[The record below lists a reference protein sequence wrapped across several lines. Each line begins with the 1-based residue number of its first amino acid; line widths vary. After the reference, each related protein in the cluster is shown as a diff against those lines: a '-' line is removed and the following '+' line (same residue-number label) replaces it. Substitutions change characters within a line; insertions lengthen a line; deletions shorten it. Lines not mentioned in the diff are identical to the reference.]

1 MRCGAYPEPH
11 PGDDEVKLRLQGIVA
26 LGILSGMSALAQK
39 PLTFLQSIEMPEVP
53 AGPYSDHMAI
63 DVQGERLFTTPQA
76 NKAVDVLDLKTGKV
90 LHTISGFGNPHS
102 ILFRGDRNR
111 LFVTDGGKGALRIF
125 DATTYAEIK
134 SIKLE
139 LDADGVAYDAESGYL
154 YVSNGGDEA
163 GNEYSFISIIDTTSE
178 EKVGDIKIDAPVQ
191 EAMVIDKSA
200 NRLYV
205 DLPENKAVGVVDL
218 KKRAVVATWPLTK
231 SIGPMAIAFDA
242 EDRLLYVGCRDTSVR
257 GSILVLDTRTGQET
271 ERLPIGGWVDSMFYD
286 PATKRIYS
294 SAGVGQIFTYVRE
307 AKGSFKALEAVDTAV
322 MAKTALFSPELKRL
336 FVSVP
341 HLGGTNSQILVF
353 KTN

>member
-1 MRCGAYPEPH
+1 M
-11 PGDDEVKLRLQGIVA
+11 KLRLQGIFA
-26 LGILSGMSALAQK
+26 LGVLSGMSAFAQK

-63 DVQGERLFTTPQA
+63 DVAGERLFTTPQA

-111 LFVTDGGKGALRIF
+111 LFVTDGGSGSLRIF

-139 LDADGVAYDAESGYL
+139 LDADGVAYDAQSGYL

-163 GNEYSFISIIDTTSE
+163 GKKYSFISIIDTTSE
-178 EKVGDIKIDAPVQ
+178 EKVGDIKVEAPVQ
-191 EAMVIDKSA
+191 EAMVIDKSTG
-200 NRLYV
+200 RLYV
-205 DLPENKAVGVVDL
+205 DLPENKAVGVLDL
-218 KKRAVVATWPLTK
+218 KKRAVIATWPLTK
-231 SIGPMAIAFDA
+231 AIEPMAMAFNAD
-242 EDRLLYVGCRDTSVR
+242 DNLLYVGCRDTSVR
-257 GSILVLDTRTGQET
+257 GSILVFDTRTGKEM

-286 PATKRIYS
+286 SFARRIYS
-294 SAGVGQIFTYVRE
+294 SAGVGQVFIYVHE
-307 AKGSFKALEAVDTAV
+307 ANGSYKALEAIDTAV

-341 HLGGTNSQILVF
+341 HLGGTNSQVLVF